1 MKITVYSADSAKTA
15 TSAASKSIKKNIV
28 GTAVLDMSSFV
39 DTDDSPRMFLL
50 PVNGQGQRS
59 GNDLCGWLILGLQYF
74 QSKSNT
80 AAAANVSSNAVD
92 DKAALTWASILSD
105 PTIVTAGYD
114 SLRYTDTAVQKS
126 LTMGMGLGT
135 AYIQPAASPKSES
148 IALHVAMGQLD
159 LSMSVAADLKAAEN
173 EILLVLV
180 RAGMPNELLKQP
192 STAGNRRSNTVR
204 TMTTWDI
211 ETAAAPSEDQ
221 SCGLAIAVI
230 NRATG
235 LPEWDAADITVK
247 CATNK
252 VFTPA
257 VYVSLYR
264 GRRVSGCQ
272 IDAASSTFIGEAVV
286 TLSRASLMH
295 GAPINTVA
303 PLRDQDGI
311 RVAILQ
317 LGAQKTSLLPP
328 TGASGMGATATAGMR
343 PAPTLLF
350 DRQSMGNNA
359 EDAGNFIS
367 LSICIEE
374 GSIIDPF
381 WRQPVEPFFEF
392 TLIPPREDIRM
403 PGSAISRAR
412 TGFVSRAAAAATSSS
427 GTSRTR
433 RNNQQAPSDL
443 RLSKNAL
450 SASARPAMDS
460 SHSPWGLV
468 CNLLLPRAG
477 FPVGPADEM
486 GKPVWAVAV
495 VCRDAARAGCPEIA
509 SARVG
514 LPWSLLARGRST
526 DQWLVLFNSLAHGA
540 GTGQPG
546 TVSLGMDMAM
556 RSIEA
561 QDSLASSGRIRL
573 RITSKSMGADSG
585 GLQQTTFGRQ
595 GPWTGVTAL
604 QQFQTQFLGG
614 IDAGPQFALG
624 HTQVRGASHP
634 GIGASLIWLR
644 GLANMR
650 SGQEIEP
657 LNITMASATSLVPPI
672 VSQSVYGEIY
682 HDLADRGDEKERLTF
697 SELVFGRYG
706 NPCKINDDGSRQVC
720 DGWGEDWMAGVPG
733 LDGLCGSL
741 PVAGGHSDLRLGISV
756 AHKKVPYSAS
766 FSILSGLTAC
776 APPDSEH
783 DIRDFSSLSCPTPT
797 SVQIP
802 ALDILVSAHD
812 DDDSAPSNGTGRKAF
827 AQELR
832 VVVRSVP
839 RLKLWTAFVP
849 FVRGRL
855 TVCCRSVRFPLQA
868 QQVRKFPDGRA
879 HRCALRFAMST
890 DSFGY
895 TAAFDIPLDTDTVTT
910 MPVIARSAPVGS
922 DYGQIQAF
930 EPLGTAQ
937 KRGRQ
942 PKGSAT
948 TMKPP
953 LSTSPGRQRD
963 ASCAEVDSGFSVTL
977 PIDTLEFTTRGG
989 SCSLLTLQV
998 TLVDLDESGS
1008 QYCIGEGGV
1017 QTAPLY
1023 YQALRAASA
1032 SAPPTAGPGS
1042 FKAAPAAVGLSP
1054 WLTSESTLYDR
1065 YKQEPAAWVA
1075 LSTQF
1080 VMEGMSLPVVTA
1092 LQASRHSVEMAYAEE
1107 DRPINGRYS
1116 AESGNGDSS
1125 TCNGSELEELHIVS
1139 GSRAV
1144 SPYPESTLVNGKV
1157 VGSAERRARTELGL
1171 KQAFLAADTDRSG
1184 SVSVE
1189 ELLAVIKQSGVK
1201 VQKPKPQMG
1210 RTGQT
1215 RGVVG
1220 MEDTFA
1226 LLLGLAGDTVNMT
1239 TVKKNDPLNV
1249 TADPSLEQTVR
1260 RIFAR
1265 LDVDGDGMISWWEW
1279 QASLSGALLGR
1290 HPSEKYIDPVDG
1302 LAVIAQAAE
1311 DALSA
1316 RANTSTL
1323 SGPES
1328 GFPDVWDIPYI
1339 DPSGV
1344 AKVPMSL
1351 WDSGSNTRISQ
1362 DVSILRSGGGWGTT
1376 GLPGDGMHDGTYR
1389 DSAVVAAAL
1398 KRQLEAET
1406 AAEEA
1411 RMAHRNESKKRA
1423 DLEAS
1428 LTALKHLNDVVRG
1441 AREEKDGAA
1450 RLLKEKLM
1458 ADAAG
1463 HKDNLDRIMLNKKK
1477 RLRAS
1482 ITIALFL
1489 KRRVVPRYRRLK
1501 LERQR
1506 ATLGRALLGV
1516 FHRRNFLKTMDLRT
1530 RATLL
1535 LQRKVRGILGR
1546 MRLQKLKEAV
1556 LKVQVFPVLFL
1567 FLSCRHCSTIC
1578 YPFV

>member
-1 MKITVYSADSAKTA
+1 MRITVYSGDSAKTA
-15 TSAASKSIKKNIV
+15 TTAASKSTKKNVV

-50 PVNGQGQRS
+50 PVKGQGQRS
-59 GNDLCGWLILGLQYF
+59 GNDMCGWLILGLQYF

-92 DKAALTWASILSD
+92 DKAALTWANILSD

-114 SLRYTDTAVQKS
+114 SRRYADTTVQKS
-126 LTMGMGLGT
+126 FTMGMGVGMGVGT
-135 AYIQPAASPKSES
+135 AFIQPAASPNPES

-192 STAGNRRSNTVR
+192 STAGKSRSNTVR
-204 TMTTWDI
+204 TLTTWDI
-211 ETAAAPSEDQ
+211 ETAAAPSDDQ
-221 SCGLAIAVI
+221 SSGLAIAVV
-230 NRATG
+230 NQATG

-257 VYVSLYR
+257 VYVALYR
-264 GRRVSGCQ
+264 GRRVSSCQ

-286 TLSRASLMH
+286 TLSRAALMH
-295 GAPINTVA
+295 GAPINTVV

-317 LGAQKTSLLPP
+317 LGAQKTSLLPS
-328 TGASGMGATATAGMR
+328 TGASGMGATATAGVR
-343 PAPTLLF
+343 GAPTLLF
-350 DRQSMGNNA
+350 DRQSMGNA
-359 EDAGNFIS
+359 EDAGSFIS

-412 TGFVSRAAAAATSSS
+412 TGFVSRAAAAGTSSS
-427 GTSRTR
+427 GTTRTR

-443 RLSKNAL
+443 RLSKNNL
-450 SASARPAMDS
+450 SASARLTMDS

-540 GTGQPG
+540 GSGQPG

-556 RSIEA
+556 RSIEG
-561 QDSLASSGRIRL
+561 QDNLASSGRIRL
-573 RITSKSMGADSG
+573 RITSKSMGTDSR

-614 IDAGPQFALG
+614 IDAGPQYALG

-657 LNITMASATSLVPPI
+657 LNITMASATSLVPPV
-672 VSQSVYGEIY
+672 VSQSVYGDIY

-706 NPCKINDDGSRQVC
+706 NRCKINDDGSRQVC

-766 FSILSGLTAC
+766 FSILSGLTPC

-783 DIRDFSSLSCPTPT
+783 DIRDPSALSCPT

-855 TVCCRSVRFPLQA
+855 TLCCRSVRFPLQA
-868 QQVRKFPDGRA
+868 QQSRRFPDGRA

-910 MPVIARSAPVGS
+910 MTVIQRSAPVGGE
-922 DYGQIQAF
+922 YGQIQTF
-930 EPLGTAQ
+930 EPPGAAQ
-937 KRGRQ
+937 TRGRQ
-942 PKGSAT
+942 QKGST
-948 TMKPP
+948 TMMKPFLP
-953 LSTSPGRQRD
+953 ASPGRQRD
-963 ASCAEVDSGFSVTL
+963 ASSAGTDSGFSVTL

-989 SCSLLTLQV
+989 SCSMLTLQV

-1008 QYCIGEGGV
+1008 LYCIGEGGV

-1032 SAPPTAGPGS
+1032 SAPPAAGPSS
-1042 FKAAPAAVGLSP
+1042 FKAAPAPVGVSP
-1054 WLTSESTLYDR
+1054 WVTSESTLYDR
-1065 YKQEPAAWVA
+1065 YKQEPAAWVT

-1080 VMEGMSLPVVTA
+1080 VMEGLSLPVITA
-1092 LQASRHSVEMAYAEE
+1092 LQAARHSVEMAFADE
-1107 DRPINGRYS
+1107 DRPMNTRYS
-1116 AESGNGDSS
+1116 AESANGDSS
-1125 TCNGSELEELHIVS
+1125 TCNGSEMEELHVVS

-1144 SPYPESTLVNGKV
+1144 SPYPESTLVNGKAA
-1157 VGSAERRARTELGL
+1157 GSAEKRARTELGL

-1189 ELLAVIKQSGVK
+1189 ELLAVIKQSGVR

-1226 LLLGLAGDTVNMT
+1226 LLLGLAGDTMNMT
-1239 TVKKNDPLNV
+1239 TVKKNDPLSI

-1316 RANTSTL
+1316 KVNTTSL
-1323 SGPES
+1323 SDPES
-1328 GFPDVWDIPYI
+1328 GLPDLWDTPYI

-1362 DVSILRSGGGWGTT
+1362 DVSSLRLGGGGGWGST
-1376 GLPGDGMHDGTYR
+1376 GMPGDGMYDNTYR

-1411 RMAHRNESKKRA
+1411 RMAHRSESKKRA

-1463 HKDNLDRIMLNKKK
+1463 HKDNLDRIVLNKKK

-1489 KRRVVPRYRRLK
+1489 KRRVVPYYRRLI

-1506 ATLGRALLGV
+1506 SRLGMALLGV

-1546 MRLQKLKEAV
+1546 IRLRKLKEAV
-1556 LKVQVFPVLFL
+1556 LKVQVFMFLFL
-1567 FLSCRHCSTIC
+1567 FI
-1578 YPFV
+1578 V